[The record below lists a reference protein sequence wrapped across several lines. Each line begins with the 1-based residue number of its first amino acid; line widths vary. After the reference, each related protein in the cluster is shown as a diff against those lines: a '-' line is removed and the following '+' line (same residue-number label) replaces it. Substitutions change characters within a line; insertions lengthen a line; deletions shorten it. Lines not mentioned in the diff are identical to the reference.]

1 MPSERLEILGVPVD
15 CLTWARTLAV
25 IEEELERTGPARA
38 IVAVNPEKVMRA
50 QRDPQLLAS
59 LRSAALLIPDGIG
72 VVAAARLLRLGRM
85 QRVAGSE
92 LMPRICAL
100 AAERARAVYLLGAS
114 AEVNERAAT
123 VLRVSFPRLRIAGRQ
138 HGYVAE
144 SEMAGVVEAINASG
158 AEILFL
164 ALGSPRQE
172 MWMQRHLASLTG
184 VRLCQGV
191 GGTFDVLAGTV
202 RRAPRAFIRLNLEW
216 LYRLLAQPQRLLRQS
231 ALPRF
236 ALQVGSAF
244 LAASL
249 AGQRAASPRGT
260 PK

>member
-1 MPSERLEILGVPVD
+1 VPAERVEILGVPVD
-15 CLTWARTLAV
+15 RLDWPRTLAI
-25 IEEELERTGPARA
+25 IEEELERAGPARA
-38 IVAVNPEKVMRA
+38 IIAVNPEKVMRA
-50 QRDPQLLAS
+50 QRDPELLGC
-59 LRSAALLIPDGIG
+59 LRAAALLIPDGIG
-72 VVAAARLLRLGRM
+72 VVAAARLLRLGRL

-100 AAERARAVYLLGAS
+100 AAARARGVFLFGAS
-114 AEVNERAAT
+114 AEVNERAAAALARSYPT
-123 VLRVSFPRLRIAGRQ
+123 LRIAGRH
-138 HGYVAE
+138 HGYVPDADME
-144 SEMAGVVEAINASG
+144 SVVRAINDSG

-172 MWMQRHLASLTG
+172 LWMRRHLSALTA

-191 GGTFDVLAGTV
+191 GGTFDVLAGAV
-202 RRAPRAFIRLNLEW
+202 RRAPRVFIRLNLEW

-244 LAASL
+244 LLVSVGA
-249 AGQRAASPRGT
+249 QRAAPPGT

>member
-1 MPSERLEILGVPVD
+1 VPAERLDILGVPVD
-15 CLTWARTLAV
+15 RLDWPQTLALV
-25 IEEELERTGPARA
+25 DEELGREGPARA
-38 IVAVNPEKVMRA
+38 IIAVNPEKVMRA
-50 QRDPQLLAS
+50 QRDPELLEC
-59 LRSAALLIPDGIG
+59 LRAAAVLIPDGIG

-85 QRVAGSE
+85 QRIAGAE

-100 AAERARAVYLLGAS
+100 AAARARGVYLFGAS
-114 AEVNERAAT
+114 AEVNERAADA
-123 VLRVSFPRLRIAGRQ
+123 LRRQFPTLIVAGRH

-144 SEMAGVVEAINASG
+144 AGMAAVVREINDSG
-158 AEILFL
+158 AEVLFL

-172 MWMQRHLASLTG
+172 LWMRHHLSGLTR

-191 GGTFDVLAGTV
+191 GGTFDVLAGAV

-216 LYRLLAQPQRLLRQS
+216 LYRLLAQPQRLLRQG

-236 ALQVGSAF
+236 ALQVGSA
-244 LAASL
+244 LLGVSVGAP
-249 AGQRAASPRGT
+249 RAAPPGA

>member
-1 MPSERLEILGVPVD
+1 VPAERLDILGVPVD
-15 CLTWARTLAV
+15 RLDWQQTLTL
-25 IEEELERTGPARA
+25 IEEDLGCAGPARA
-38 IVAVNPEKVMRA
+38 IIAVNPEKVMRA
-50 QRDPQLLAS
+50 QRDPELLEC

-72 VVAAARLLRLGRM
+72 VVAAARLLRRGRM
-85 QRVAGSE
+85 QRVAGAE

-100 AAERARAVYLLGAS
+100 AAARGRGVYLFGAS
-114 AEVNERAAT
+114 AEVNERAAAA
-123 VLRVSFPRLRIAGRQ
+123 LRRLFPKLLVAGRH

-144 SEMAGVVEAINASG
+144 AEMAALVQDINDSG

-172 MWMQRHLASLTG
+172 LWMRRHLPALTG
-184 VRLCQGV
+184 VRVCQGV
-191 GGTFDVLAGTV
+191 GGTFDVLAGAV

-216 LYRLLAQPQRLLRQS
+216 LYRLLAQPRRLLRQS

-244 LAASL
+244 LLTSIGA
-249 AGQRAASPRGT
+249 QRAAPPGT